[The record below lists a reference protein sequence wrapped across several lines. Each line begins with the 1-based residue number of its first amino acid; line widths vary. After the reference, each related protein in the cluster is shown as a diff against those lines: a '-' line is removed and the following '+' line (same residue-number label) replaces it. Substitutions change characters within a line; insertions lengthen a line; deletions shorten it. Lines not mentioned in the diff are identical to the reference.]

1 MIRTWLEAPLTWR
14 NLSVMAAAIFG
25 GFALA
30 ALVWG
35 RVAPNPAPPAERA
48 EALYASSPR
57 AAEIFLASH
66 LQSHPADHAAWLVLI
81 RYRSLMRALLEEGDG
96 AQASFE
102 AHLSDDEFLAL
113 LDRSPDP
120 ARYRALYLAGRNPQ
134 AAEAQLGRAPDG
146 DFLADVA
153 QLLRWHDRGGESL
166 QYFRRAEPMLSEA
179 AAAAIRAEI
188 LNLLLEL
195 EYYAEF
201 NATMQRAEYR
211 SAADAG
217 ARSEYH
223 RNRGEFLSMIPPLV
237 EFSFE
242 NYRWQTL
249 GAACLTGLGWIAF
262 CLALG
267 RARQWPR
274 AHLVAGLAALPLGA
288 ASALATLVVVSI
300 TEVYIPFDRLEPTI
314 LNNLLYC
321 ILGIGLREELLKLV
335 FLLPLLPW
343 LKKMEDLPLLVV
355 CSLGGLGFAIEE
367 NTAYYDDYGGGAVLA
382 RFLTAN
388 FFHITLT
395 GLAGF
400 YLTRAVRGERGG
412 YETFF
417 EQFGLMVLLHG
428 VYDFFYIDQT
438 IGEGWLS
445 LAVYVWLAWQYLR
458 LAMQIGAAGRRRTP
472 LTRIFVGVVSA
483 SAGVG
488 YLLLASEI
496 GPGDAFFETLQ
507 SLAGVALLTLVFF
520 REFDEPIATR

>member
-1 MIRTWLEAPLTWR
+1 MIQGWLAAPLTWR
-14 NLSVMAAAIFG
+14 NLSAMSALIFV
-25 GFALA
+25 GFVLL
-30 ALVWG
+30 ALVWD
-35 RVAPNPAPPAERA
+35 RVAPPPNVAADHA

-57 AAEIFLASH
+57 AAEIFLTET
-66 LQSHPADHAAWLVLI
+66 LQSDPGDHAAWLILI
-81 RYRSLMRALLEEGDG
+81 RYRSLMRALIEESDG
-96 AQASFE
+96 VQASFE
-102 AHLSDDEFLAL
+102 AHLSDAEFLAL

-120 ARYRALYLAGRNPQ
+120 MRYRALYLAGRDPQ
-134 AAEAQLGRAPDG
+134 SAEKQLGRAPDA
-146 DFLADVA
+146 DFVADVA
-153 QLLRWHDRGGESL
+153 RLLRWHDRGDEAL
-166 QYFRRAEPMLSEA
+166 ACFKRAERMQDGSGAP
-179 AAAAIRAEI
+179 AIRTEI
-188 LNLLLEL
+188 LSLLLEL
-195 EYYAEF
+195 EYYSEF
-201 NATMQRAEYR
+201 NELMQRGEYR

-217 ARSEYH
+217 ARAEYH
-223 RNRGEFLSMIPPLV
+223 RNRGEFLAMIPPLV
-237 EFSFE
+237 EESFE

-249 GAACLTGLGWIAF
+249 GAACLSGLGWIIF

-267 RARQWPR
+267 RAGQWPR
-274 AHLVAGLAALPLGA
+274 AHLVAGLLALPLGA
-288 ASALATLVVVSI
+288 ASALATLAVVSI
-300 TEVYIPFDRLEPTI
+300 TEVYIPFDRLNPTI

-321 ILGIGLREELLKLV
+321 VLGIGLREELLKLL

-343 LKKMEDLPLLVV
+343 LKKMDDLPLLVV

-367 NTAYYDDYGGGAVLA
+367 NTAYYDNYGGGAVLA

-395 GLAGF
+395 GLSGF
-400 YLTRAVRGERGG
+400 YLTRAVRGEPGG
-412 YETFF
+412 YERFF

-458 LAMQIGAAGRRRTP
+458 LAMQSGAAGRRRTP

-488 YLLLASEI
+488 YLLLATEM

-507 SLAGVALLTLVFF
+507 SLAGVALLTFVFF
-520 REFDEPIATR
+520 REFDEPVARL

>member
-1 MIRTWLEAPLTWR
+1 MIRAWLSAPLTWR
-14 NLSVMAAAIFG
+14 NLIIMAAVIFG

-30 ALVWG
+30 AFAWS
-35 RVAPNPAPPAERA
+35 RFAPNPVDAAERA
-48 EALYASSPR
+48 EALYTSSPR
-57 AAEIFLASH
+57 KAEAFLSRE
-66 LQSHPADHAAWLVLI
+66 LQTHPEDHAAWLVLV

-102 AHLSDDEFLAL
+102 AHLSDEEFFAL

-120 ARYRALYLAGRNPQ
+120 ALYRALYVAGRNPQ
-134 AAEAQLGRAPDG
+134 TAEAQLGRAPDG
-146 DFLADVA
+146 DFLVEVA
-153 QLLRWHDRGGESL
+153 QLLRWHDRGRDAL
-166 QYFRRAEPMLSEA
+166 AYFRRAEPMLGDVSA
-179 AAAAIRAEI
+179 GAVRSEI

-201 NATMQRAEYR
+201 NESMERAEYR
-211 SAADAG
+211 SAADAN
-217 ARSEYH
+217 ARAEYH
-223 RNRGEFLSMIPPLV
+223 RNRGEFLTMIAPMV
-237 EFSFE
+237 ELSFQ

-249 GAACLTGLGWIAF
+249 SAACLTGLGWIAF

-267 RARQWPR
+267 RAGQWPR
-274 AHLVAGLAALPLGA
+274 AHLIAGLLALPLGA
-288 ASALATLVVVSI
+288 ASAIATLVAVSI
-300 TEVYIPFDRLEPTI
+300 TEVYIPFNQLEPTI

-321 ILGIGLREELLKLV
+321 ILGIGLREELLKLI

-355 CSLGGLGFAIEE
+355 CSLAGLGFAIEE

-400 YLTRAVRGERGG
+400 YLTRAIRGERGG

-445 LAVYVWLAWQYLR
+445 LAIYVWLAWQYLR
-458 LAMQIGAAGRRRTP
+458 LAMQIGAAGRRQTP
-472 LTRIFVGVVSA
+472 LTRIFVGAVSA

-488 YLLLASEI
+488 YLLLATEM

-520 REFDEPIATR
+520 REFDEPITRA